1 MGRGHPT
8 PQEEDPLEVGD
19 PRSPGGRSL
28 PPHHGNQLPAPKE
41 RGGGQT
47 SGCLPAAGLETT
59 FSLSLWGK
67 QVEWEG
73 IRVPPHPTD
82 IFLQGRGS
90 QPVEGARAVIWD
102 NQTKQGGCLVWKQG
116 GCLESIPGIK
126 QGTFSGESKPVG
138 CSPTGACVL
147 LWACLPPHRV
157 GGWVTT
163 GVGGSLAGAG
173 LGVFLCGIDGHC
185 EGGCFALV
193 GGWFYPTTCLWTV

>member
-1 MGRGHPT
+1 MGLPPDLTWGGGNHRGRGGGTPSWGEATQHPKKRTHLRWEIRGHP
-8 PQEEDPLEVGD
+8 E
-19 PRSPGGRSL
+19 GGRFHRTTATSFR
-28 PPHHGNQLPAPKE
+28 PQRSG
-41 RGGGQT
+41 GGGQT

-59 FSLSLWGK
+59 FSLSLWVK

-138 CSPTGACVL
+138 CSPTGASVL

-173 LGVFLCGIDGHC
+173 LGVFFCV
-185 EGGCFALV
+185 E
-193 GGWFYPTTCLWTV
+193 